1 MARRPHRGT
10 ERNPAS
16 HHQGEVAAAA
26 EVVRRVTTLADLDHR
41 LSRLTWSEIGLAD
54 EGPTQVDAGRRRN
67 RFAALRPEVAAGRTT
82 LSRRTR
88 VRALTCLLHE
98 VGGLRAELAAKGR
111 LTVPQLTRVR
121 RVFGG
126 HPGPLRD
133 YFVGVAGPSGQASST
148 MSDALAIEETLLVG
162 ILKVVRRVPDP
173 VPPLKLGRI
182 RWLSIR
188 QLLRLSAAARHELR
202 EHMLVLGLAVHFCE
216 TNPPRS

>member
-1 MARRPHRGT
+1 
-10 ERNPAS
+10 
-16 HHQGEVAAAA
+16 
-26 EVVRRVTTLADLDHR
+26 VVRRAITLAELDHR
-41 LSRLTWSEIGLAD
+41 LSRLRWSEIGLA
-54 EGPTQVDAGRRRN
+54 EKGPTNVDAGRRRN

-98 VGGLRAELAAKGR
+98 VRGLRAELAAKGR

-133 YFVGVAGPSGQASST
+133 YFVGLAGPSGQASST
-148 MSDALAIEETLLVG
+148 MSDALASEEALLVE
-162 ILKVVRRVPDP
+162 ILELVRRVPDP

-182 RWLSIR
+182 RGLSIR
-188 QLLRLSAAARHELR
+188 QLLRLAAAARHELR
-202 EHMLVLGLAVHFCE
+202 EHMLILGLAVHCCE